1 MATMVGIR
9 GNKKRGI
16 TRLQTLIEKNSMT
29 ADDARVMLLAVFRNE
44 KQDDEALGLLEQL
57 SSKYPKN
64 YLLKLEIASTLVTLR
79 RSEEAYIAFE
89 SLLKDPSN
97 ASVLDLVNYQYAEAL
112 ARNKEYK
119 RAADRFIAVSQIQ
132 GGDAN
137 LATVSLLRAAQV
149 YDLAGHRV
157 EAIAQYKATLARP
170 NVYDTKQ
177 QAEKGLNKPYIQ
189 TN

>member
-1 MATMVGIR
+1 
-9 GNKKRGI
+9 
-16 TRLQTLIEKNSMT
+16 
-29 ADDARVMLLAVFRNE
+29 MLLAVFRNE
-44 KQDDEALGLLEQL
+44 KRDDEALGLLEQL

-64 YLLKLEIASTLVTLR
+64 YLLKLEVASTLVTLG
-79 RSEEAYIAFE
+79 RSEEAYVAFE
-89 SLLKDPSN
+89 SMLKDPST

-119 RAADRFIAVSQIQ
+119 RAADRFIAVSKTQ
-132 GGDAN
+132 GSDAN
-137 LATVSLLRAAQV
+137 LATVSLLRAAQA

-170 NVYDTKQ
+170 NVYDTRQ